1 MGKRIIISED
11 EKRRILGLY
20 EQDVPE
26 TKPEEKGDLIKF
38 LTDNKFEENQNYI
51 GSYELKTDDK
61 SFGAVFTLTP
71 DKAMVKTATIIGLE
85 EIMTQMQDY
94 FNSKSIPVV
103 KTEGKIVT
111 RTPFDDQEV
120 IEKIV
125 SKVKELNGE
134 F

>member
-20 EQDVPE
+20 EQDTTEV
-26 TKPEEKGDLIKF
+26 KPEEKGDLTKF
-38 LTDNKFEENQNYI
+38 LTDNKFEENQNFI
-51 GSYELKTDDK
+51 GSYEIKTDDK

-71 DKAMVKTATIIGLE
+71 DKGMIKTATIVGPE
-85 EIMTQMQDY
+85 EIIVQMQDF
-94 FNSKSIPVV
+94 FNSKSIPVI

-111 RTPFDDQEV
+111 RTPFNDQEV
-120 IEKIV
+120 IEKII

-134 F
+134 G

>member
-20 EQDVPE
+20 EQDTPE
-26 TKPEEKGDLIKF
+26 VKPEEKGDLIKF
-38 LTDNKFEENQNYI
+38 LTDNKFEENQNFI
-51 GSYELKTDDK
+51 GSYEIKTDDK

-71 DKAMVKTATIIGLE
+71 DKGMVKTATIIGPE
-85 EIMTQMQDY
+85 EIMSQMQDY
-94 FNSKSIPVV
+94 FNSKSIPVI

-111 RTPFDDQEV
+111 RTPFNDQEI

-134 F
+134 E

>member
-71 DKAMVKTATIIGLE
+71 DKAMVKTATIVGPE

>member
-20 EQDVPE
+20 EQDAPE
-26 TKPEEKGDLIKF
+26 VKPEEKGDLIKF

-71 DKAMVKTATIIGLE
+71 DKGMVKTATIIGPE